1 MLVAAA
7 LFNSPSFIAG
17 RFSSVAVLGAE
28 PALVPVVEL
37 VVELVVKHW
46 VQGAQHPYSST
57 CPGDLGLNRLSPH
70 HRHHPYQDR
79 TPA

>member
-17 RFSSVAVLGAE
+17 KSSSVAELGAE
-28 PALVPVVEL
+28 PVVVPVVVS
-37 VVELVVKHW
+37 VVELVVKLW

-57 CPGDLGLNRLSPH
+57 CPEDLGLNRLSPH

>member
-17 RFSSVAVLGAE
+17 KSSSVAVLGAE
-28 PALVPVVEL
+28 PVVVPVV
-37 VVELVVKHW
+37 VSVAELVVKHW

-57 CPGDLGLNRLSPH
+57 CPEDLGLNRLSPH